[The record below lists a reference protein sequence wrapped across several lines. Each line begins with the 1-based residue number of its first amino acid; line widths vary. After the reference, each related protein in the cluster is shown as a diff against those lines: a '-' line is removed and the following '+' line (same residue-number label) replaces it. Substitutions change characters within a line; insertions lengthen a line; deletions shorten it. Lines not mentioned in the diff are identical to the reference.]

1 MATFAN
7 RSPPS
12 TLGWVAM
19 ASTRGSLTVASGYLC
34 LDVGDTGRDAKF
46 TAADFR
52 EFGDAVIKFSFVEF
66 AKQMRRRVR
75 PKAGFSIRLTSFLRR
90 PLLTRRC
97 SSASALASAS
107 GRRPSPSSGAPTA
120 LTPSRARRFSAP
132 LYVSCSMMTVSPP
145 ASSRPL
151 TRPIACSEPEVMRMS
166 SGAQVML
173 ADDCSLLTRKLRSGR

>member
-1 MATFAN
+1 MARFAN

-19 ASTRGSLTVASGYLC
+19 ASTRRRLTVASGYLC
-34 LDVGDTGRDAKF
+34 LDVGDTGMPNSRRQISASLATPSRK
-46 TAADFR
+46 
-52 EFGDAVIKFSFVEF
+52 VPFVEF
-66 AKQMRRRVR
+66 AKQMHRRVR

-97 SSASALASAS
+97 SSASALASPS

-145 ASSRPL
+145 ASCRPL

-173 ADDCSLLTRKLRSGR
+173 ADDCSLLTRKLRSRR